1 MVPER
6 REQMAA
12 PLMSDPGSEDSEEK
26 VNAALSRAVH
36 QLETAVRE
44 QECAADR
51 ILALAE
57 RIYDKALDKATRLQV
72 EAIMEACAFQDLTG
86 QRIRKVTRLIRYL
99 QENKLISTA
108 DLPQDSP
115 RQPDNVGLTQEQ
127 VDQLLSGGKTGTD

>member
-1 MVPER
+1 
-6 REQMAA
+6 
-12 PLMSDPGSEDSEEK
+12 MSDPGPEDSNEM

-44 QECAADR
+44 QETAADR

-57 RIYDKALDKATRLQV
+57 RIYDKAPDKAARLQV

-86 QRIRKVTRLIRYL
+86 QRIRKVTRLIGYL

-108 DLPQDSP
+108 DLPPDAP
-115 RQPDNVGLTQEQ
+115 RQPDRAGLTQDQ
-127 VDQLLSGGKTGTD
+127 VNRLLSGGETGTG

>member
-6 REQMAA
+6 RERMAA
-12 PLMSDPGSEDSEEK
+12 RPMSDPGSEDSDEK

-44 QECAADR
+44 QETAADR

-57 RIYDKALDKATRLQV
+57 RIYHKAPDKAARLQV

-99 QENKLISTA
+99 QQNKLISTA
-108 DLPQDSP
+108 DLPQDAP
-115 RQPDNVGLTQEQ
+115 RQPDRGGLTPEQ
-127 VDQLLSGGKTGTD
+127 VDQLMSGGKTGTG

>member
-6 REQMAA
+6 RKQMAGR
-12 PLMSDPGSEDSEEK
+12 PMSDPGPEDSNEK
-26 VNAALSRAVH
+26 VDAALSRAVH

-44 QECAADR
+44 QETAADR

-57 RIYDKALDKATRLQV
+57 RIYDKAPDKAARLQV

-99 QENKLISTA
+99 QENELISTA
-108 DLPQDSP
+108 DLPPDAP
-115 RQPDNVGLTQEQ
+115 RQADRAGLSQDQ
-127 VDQLLSGGKTGTD
+127 VDRLMSGGKTGTG

>member
-6 REQMAA
+6 HERMAA
-12 PLMSDPGSEDSEEK
+12 QPMSDSESEDSDGK
-26 VNAALSRAVH
+26 VSAALSRAVH

-44 QECAADR
+44 QETAADR

-57 RIYDKALDKATRLQV
+57 RIYDKAPDKATRLQV

-99 QENKLISTA
+99 QDNKLFSTT
-108 DLPQDSP
+108 DLPRDAP
-115 RQPDNVGLTQEQ
+115 REPDRVGLTQEE
-127 VDQLLSGGKTGTD
+127 VDRLLSGGKSGTG

>member
-12 PLMSDPGSEDSEEK
+12 RPMSDPGSEDSNEK
-26 VNAALSRAVH
+26 VDAALSRAVH

-44 QECAADR
+44 QETAADR

-57 RIYDKALDKATRLQV
+57 RIYDKAPDKATRLQV

-99 QENKLISTA
+99 QENKLTSTA
-108 DLPQDSP
+108 DLPPDAP
-115 RQPDNVGLTQEQ
+115 TQPDHDGLTQKQ
-127 VDQLLSGGKTGTD
+127 VDQLLSGRKTGTG

>member
-12 PLMSDPGSEDSEEK
+12 QPMSDPGSENSNEK

-44 QECAADR
+44 QETAADR

-57 RIYDKALDKATRLQV
+57 RIYDKALDKAARLQV

-108 DLPQDSP
+108 DLPQDAP
-115 RQPDNVGLTQEQ
+115 RQPDRVGLTQER
-127 VDQLLSGGKTGTD
+127 VDQLFSY

>member
-1 MVPER
+1 MMPER
-6 REQMAA
+6 REWTAA
-12 PLMSDPGSEDSEEK
+12 RPMSDPGSENSDEK
-26 VNAALSRAVH
+26 VKAALSRAVH

-57 RIYDKALDKATRLQV
+57 RIYDKAPDKATRLRV

-99 QENKLISTA
+99 QENKLVSTA
-108 DLPQDSP
+108 DLPPADP
-115 RQPDNVGLTQEQ
+115 RQPDRVSLTQEQ
-127 VDQLLSGGKTGTD
+127 VDQLLTGKKTGTG

>member
-6 REQMAA
+6 RERMAA
-12 PLMSDPGSEDSEEK
+12 RPMSDPGSEDSNEK
-26 VNAALSRAVH
+26 VDAALSRAVH

-44 QECAADR
+44 QETAADR

-57 RIYDKALDKATRLQV
+57 RIYDKAPDKATRLQV

-99 QENKLISTA
+99 QENKLVSTA
-108 DLPQDSP
+108 DLPRDAP
-115 RQPDNVGLTQEQ
+115 REPDRDGLSQEQ
-127 VDQLLSGGKTGTD
+127 VDRLLSGGKAVTG

>member
-1 MVPER
+1 
-6 REQMAA
+6 
-12 PLMSDPGSEDSEEK
+12 MSDPGSEDSDEK

-44 QECAADR
+44 QETAADR

-57 RIYDKALDKATRLQV
+57 RIYDKAPDKAARLQV

-99 QENKLISTA
+99 QENNLISTA
-108 DLPQDSP
+108 DLPREAP
-115 RQPDNVGLTQEQ
+115 RQSDSDRLSQDQ
-127 VDQLLSGGKTGTD
+127 VDRLLSGGKIGSV

>member
-12 PLMSDPGSEDSEEK
+12 RPMRDPRSEDSDEK
-26 VNAALSRAVH
+26 VDAALSRAVQ

-44 QECAADR
+44 QETAVDR

-57 RIYDKALDKATRLQV
+57 RLYDKAPDKATRLQV

-99 QENKLISTA
+99 HENKLFSTA
-108 DLPQDSP
+108 DLPRDAP
-115 RQPDNVGLTQEQ
+115 RQTDRGGLSQKQ
-127 VDQLLSGGKTGTD
+127 VDRLLNGGKTGAG

>member
-6 REQMAA
+6 WERMAA
-12 PLMSDPGSEDSEEK
+12 RPMSDPGSKDSAEK
-26 VNAALSRAVH
+26 VNAALSRAVR

-44 QECAADR
+44 QETAADR

-57 RIYDKALDKATRLQV
+57 RIYDKAPDKATRLQV

-99 QENKLISTA
+99 QDNKLFSTA
-108 DLPQDSP
+108 DLPRDAP
-115 RQPDNVGLTQEQ
+115 REPDRVGLTQEE
-127 VDQLLSGGKTGTD
+127 VDRLLSDGKPGTG

>member
-6 REQMAA
+6 RKQMAA
-12 PLMSDPGSEDSEEK
+12 RPMSDPGPDNSKEK

-44 QECAADR
+44 QETAADR

-57 RIYDKALDKATRLQV
+57 RIYDKAPDKAAQLQV

-99 QENKLISTA
+99 QENKLVSTA
-108 DLPQDSP
+108 DLPRDASQ
-115 RQPDNVGLTQEQ
+115 QPDRAGLTQVQ
-127 VDQLLSGGKTGTD
+127 VDQLLSGGKPGTG

>member
-12 PLMSDPGSEDSEEK
+12 RPMSDPGSEDSNEK
-26 VNAALSRAVH
+26 VDAALSRAVH

-44 QECAADR
+44 QETAADR

-57 RIYDKALDKATRLQV
+57 RIYDKAPDKATRLQV

-99 QENKLISTA
+99 QENILFSTA
-108 DLPQDSP
+108 DLPPDAP
-115 RQPDNVGLTQEQ
+115 RQPDGDGLTQKQ
-127 VDQLLSGGKTGTD
+127 VDRLLSGRKTGTG

>member
-6 REQMAA
+6 HEGMAA
-12 PLMSDPGSEDSEEK
+12 QPMSDSESEDSDGK

-44 QECAADR
+44 QETAADR

-57 RIYDKALDKATRLQV
+57 RIYDKAPDKATRLQV

-99 QENKLISTA
+99 QENKLISNA
-108 DLPQDSP
+108 DLPQDAP
-115 RQPDNVGLTQEQ
+115 RQLDRAGLTQEQ
-127 VDQLLSGGKTGTD
+127 VDQLLSGGKTGTG

>member
-6 REQMAA
+6 RERMAA
-12 PLMSDPGSEDSEEK
+12 QPMSDPGSEDSDEK
-26 VNAALSRAVH
+26 VDAALSRAVH

-44 QECAADR
+44 QETAADR

-57 RIYDKALDKATRLQV
+57 RIYDKAPDKATRLQV

-99 QENKLISTA
+99 QENKLVSTA
-108 DLPQDSP
+108 DMPRDAP
-115 RQPDNVGLTQEQ
+115 RQPDGDGLSQQQ
-127 VDQLLSGGKTGTD
+127 VDRLLRGGKAVTG

>member
-6 REQMAA
+6 RKQMAA
-12 PLMSDPGSEDSEEK
+12 RPMSHPGSEDNNEK
-26 VNAALSRAVH
+26 VDAALSRAVH

-44 QECAADR
+44 QETAADR

-57 RIYDKALDKATRLQV
+57 RIYDKAPDKGTRLQV

-99 QENKLISTA
+99 QENKLFSTP
-108 DLPQDSP
+108 DLPRDAP
-115 RQPDNVGLTQEQ
+115 RQTDRGGLSQEQ
-127 VDQLLSGGKTGTD
+127 VDRLLNGGKTGTG

>member
-1 MVPER
+1 
-6 REQMAA
+6 
-12 PLMSDPGSEDSEEK
+12 MSDPGPEDSDEK

-44 QECAADR
+44 QGTAADR

-57 RIYDKALDKATRLQV
+57 RVYDKALDKAARLQV

-86 QRIRKVTRLIRYL
+86 QRIRKVIRLIRYL

-108 DLPQDSP
+108 DPP
-115 RQPDNVGLTQEQ
+115 QPDRDGLTQGQ
-127 VDQLLSGGKTGTD
+127 VDQLLSGGKMGTG

>member
-12 PLMSDPGSEDSEEK
+12 QPMSDPGPEDSNEK

-44 QECAADR
+44 QETAADR

-57 RIYDKALDKATRLQV
+57 RIYDKAPDKATRLQV

-86 QRIRKVTRLIRYL
+86 QRIRKVIRLIRYL
-99 QENKLISTA
+99 QENKLISNA
-108 DLPQDSP
+108 DLPQDAP
-115 RQPDNVGLTQEQ
+115 RQLDRAGLTQEQ
-127 VDQLLSGGKTGTD
+127 VDQLLSGKKTGTG